1 MKTGLL
7 ALVAL
12 ASMLTLSA
20 SQVPAQ
26 DKDKPGDTPFAYAAP
41 AFIKEL
47 DTRFPAQ
54 PPVPPSPPR
63 YGGVLHFPATVRAFD
78 PTAGYRPELAL
89 VWDTLT
95 EWEAT
100 WYFPEVQRTPAIR
113 KTLVTDWQMQ
123 TPSTWIFKLRPGVK
137 FHNRPPVNG
146 RELVAEDVKYSYEL
160 LKDKAQYSTRA
171 ALVKTIT
178 VLDKYTV
185 RFDLAMPDP
194 KFHLNIVD
202 SLSPVI
208 VPREAVEAPGGLAEN
223 PIGTG
228 AFMLKEFS
236 PGDGALLVKNPDYH
250 LKDKDGRSLP
260 YVDAVRLYFT
270 RDAATET
277 ALFRSKQVDVMRVS
291 TLDQIYALMKTA
303 PDLMLYRVPSFGW
316 GDYGISMA
324 LDKAPFSDVRVRQAL
339 SMAINRDIVAEVINK
354 GDAALYGPFPWA
366 LAGYTKR
373 ADYSYAN
380 LGPNYQYNPK
390 ETRRLLAAAGYPK
403 GFDAELEWGEC
414 QGWTFGEFV
423 QLAARFYQD
432 VGIRVKLKQLETSTW
447 ISKAAGVQPFNQML
461 AAFSPIGAGP
471 SFMDWVYL
479 RYHGSFP
486 KTINREPIQDPQL
499 DDMLTSWRTDPGDKR
514 PQLQRAIWD
523 HLRQNVYRITTI
535 VPPHYRVS
543 QSYVHAGGNPYCWFP
558 GYCSYEAKTAW
569 LTDKAPARKFDK
581 FAQ

>member
-1 MKTGLL
+1 MKTALFSFTTLL
-7 ALVAL
+7 FSLVFWGSWAL
-12 ASMLTLSA
+12 A
-20 SQVPAQ
+20 QE
-26 DKDKPGDTPFAYAAP
+26 KPGDAPFAYAAP

-47 DTRFPAQ
+47 DTRYPAQ

-63 YGGVLHFPATVRAFD
+63 YGGVLHFPAVVRAFD
-78 PTAGYRPELAL
+78 PTVGYRPELAL

-100 WYFPEVQRTPAIR
+100 WYFPEVQRTPVIR
-113 KTLVTDWQMQ
+113 KTLVTSWEMVN
-123 TPSTWIFKLRPGVK
+123 PSTWIFKLRQGVK

-146 RELVAEDVKYSYEL
+146 REMTADDVKYSYEL

-171 ALVKTIT
+171 ALVKTIS
-178 VLDKYTV
+178 VVDRYTV
-185 RFDLAMPDP
+185 KFELSMADP
-194 KFHLNIVD
+194 KFYLNVVD

-208 VPREAVEAPGGLAEN
+208 VPREAVEAPGGLGEN

-236 PGDGALLVKNPDYH
+236 PGEGALLVKNPDYY

-270 RDAATET
+270 KDAATES
-277 ALFRSKQVDVMRVS
+277 ALFRSRQLDVMRVS
-291 TLDQIYALMKTA
+291 TLDQLYALMRTV

-316 GDYGISMA
+316 GDYGMSMA
-324 LDKAPFSDVRVRQAL
+324 LDKAPFKDVRVRQAL
-339 SMAINRDIVAEVINK
+339 SMAINRDIVSEVINK

-366 LAGYTKR
+366 LAGFTKR
-373 ADYSYAN
+373 TDYSYAN

-390 ETRRLLAAAGYPK
+390 EAKQLLAAAGYPN
-403 GFDAELEWGEC
+403 GFEVELEWAEF
-414 QGWTFGEFV
+414 QGWDFNAFV
-423 QLAARFYQD
+423 QLIARFYGD
-432 VGIRVKLKQLETSTW
+432 IGVRVKLRQLETSTW
-447 ISKAAGVQPFNQML
+447 LTKMTGVQPFTHML
-461 AAFSPIGAGP
+461 AALSPIGAGP

-486 KTINREPIQDPQL
+486 KTLNREPIQDPKL
-499 DDMLTSWRTDPGDKR
+499 DDLLTSWRTDPSDKR

-523 HLRQNVYRITTI
+523 HLRKNVYRITTI
-535 VPPHYRVS
+535 VPPHYRVT
-543 QSYVHAGGNPYCWFP
+543 QSYAYAGGNPYCWFP